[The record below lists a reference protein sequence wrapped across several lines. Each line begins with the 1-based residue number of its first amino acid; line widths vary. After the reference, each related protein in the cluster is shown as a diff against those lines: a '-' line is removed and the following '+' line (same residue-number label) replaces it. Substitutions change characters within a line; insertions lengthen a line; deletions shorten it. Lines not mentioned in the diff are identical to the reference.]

1 MQRQI
6 IFALALAATA
16 SAATAWRQASAHAI
30 AGSRIFPVTLT
41 MDDPGVADEASVP
54 TFSWQRDDSSGTP
67 TDVYQFNFEFDKTIT
82 SNFGIGL
89 NWGYNL
95 NAVHGGKT
103 AGGFQNLFLTGKYQ
117 VYVNAPHEFIFS
129 AGVIR
134 EFGGTGDTNQG
145 ADRFGSTQPT
155 IYMGKGLGDL
165 PIGLLRPLA
174 VTGELGYNFQDVRL
188 NSTGDNMGGQ
198 NAVSA
203 ALSIQYSMPYLQSQV
218 KDFGLPEFFNHLY
231 PLVELTWSVPT
242 GGVVMPKPTT
252 FQIAPGIIYMA
263 DQWQLGVEALIPGN
277 TATGTHVGV
286 IAQFHLFFDDMFPN
300 TLGKPLVEW

>member
-6 IFALALAATA
+6 IFALALVAMAFAVTA
-16 SAATAWRQASAHAI
+16 EQHASAHAI

-54 TFSWQRDDSSGTP
+54 TFSWQRDESSGAP

-82 SNFGIGL
+82 SNFGFGL

-117 VYVNAPHEFIFS
+117 AYVNAPHEFIFS

-145 ADRFGSTQPT
+145 ADRFGSTAPT

-174 VTGELGYNFQDVRL
+174 ITGELGYLFQDVRL
-188 NSTGDNMGGQ
+188 NSTGDNMGGH
-198 NAVSA
+198 NAVNA

-218 KDFGLPEFFNHLY
+218 KDFGFAGVLQSP
-231 PLVELTWSVPT
+231 VPA
-242 GGVVMPKPTT
+242 G
-252 FQIAPGIIYMA
+252 
-263 DQWQLGVEALIPGN
+263 
-277 TATGTHVGV
+277 GTHLERPNRRGGDSVADHIPNRARG
-286 IAQFHLFFDDMFPN
+286 HLH
-300 TLGKPLVEW
+300 GGSVAAWR

>member
-1 MQRQI
+1 M
-6 IFALALAATA
+6 IFALALGATAFAATA
-16 SAATAWRQASAHAI
+16 ERPASAHAI

-54 TFSWQRDDSSGTP
+54 TFSWQRDESSGAP

-82 SNFGIGL
+82 SNFGFGL

-145 ADRFGSTQPT
+145 ADRFGSTAPT

-174 VTGELGYNFQDVRL
+174 ITGELGYNFQDVRL

-198 NAVSA
+198 NAVNA

-242 GGVVMPKPTT
+242 GGVVMPRPTT
-252 FQIAPGIIYMA
+252 FQIAPGVIYMA